1 MGGALVSPLSIVT
14 VGLFVV
20 LFTAVLAWSPLARGL
35 VREAVRRPNEPCT
48 FTKTNGRK
56 VELHR
61 KVLPEQMQ
69 ERGDLGPSPN
79 DAVGSSPHFKL
90 VLGAVFILTLLALV
104 ALVALVFA
112 PPSAQL
118 STVSGTCE
126 KAFIFG
132 FSALIG
138 LIGGRAIK

>member
-1 MGGALVSPLSIVT
+1 MT

-48 FTKTNGRK
+48 FTETADGR

-61 KVLPEQMQ
+61 KVLPGDLR
-69 ERGDLGPSPN
+69 ERGELGPPPD
-79 DAVGSSPHFKL
+79 DAVGSSSHFKW
-90 VLGAVFILTLLALV
+90 VLGAVFVITLLTLI

-118 STVSGTCE
+118 TTVSGTCE

-138 LIGGRAIK
+138 LIGGKALK